1 MTTSL
6 FMWWQTKFKAIQIQQ
21 SPQDR
26 LFWGPCAQLCI
37 IFRPKHIYGILHYQK
52 IKLPKKSSW
61 FSLLGFC
68 FCKIGVLGAFFLLL
82 FLFFCCFFFFKVHV
96 CVWLHLTS
104 TVTWWNHS
112 LAAAANTWKAR
123 VVVLLSQCSLSFLC
137 IPGVKMEREETHKS
151 AVVAYVHLA
160 VMEVWFCSRTNALG
174 NFSIWSCQRLHDYQE
189 SFCLNEEI
197 KAAAC
202 GDNEWKTMH
211 FYHRLS

>member
-1 MTTSL
+1 
-6 FMWWQTKFKAIQIQQ
+6 MWWQTKFKAIQIQQ

-26 LFWGPCAQLCI
+26 LFWEPCAQLCI

-68 FCKIGVLGAFFLLL
+68 FCKIGVLGAFFL
-82 FLFFCCFFFFKVHV
+82 FVRFFFCLFCFVSFFFLSACV
-96 CVWLHLTS
+96 CVITFDF
-104 TVTWWNHS
+104 HS
-112 LAAAANTWKAR
+112 NMVKPFFSSCSNTWKAR
-123 VVVLLSQCSLSFLC
+123 VVVLLSQCPLSFLC

-151 AVVAYVHLA
+151 AVVAYVHLL
-160 VMEVWFCSRTNALG
+160 VMKVWFCSRTNALG